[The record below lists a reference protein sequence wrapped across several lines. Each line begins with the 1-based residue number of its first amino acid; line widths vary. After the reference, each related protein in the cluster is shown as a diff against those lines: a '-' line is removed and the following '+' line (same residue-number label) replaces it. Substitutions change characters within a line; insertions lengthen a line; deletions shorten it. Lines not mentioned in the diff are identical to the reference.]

1 MIAGIWLRNG
11 GVFSAGLPVEFPA
24 VHNDTSQSGA
34 MTADKF
40 GSGVDHDVRPELN
53 GPDQEGG
60 AKGVVNDQGQAMGM
74 GNLRDDFNVGD
85 IAVGVT
91 RNFQVDGL
99 GIGTDGG
106 GDGLQVVGVHKGGFH
121 PELGQC
127 MSQQVIAAAID
138 GLLGHNV
145 TAGLGQ
151 GLDRIAD
158 GRCAR
163 GSGQGCHAAFQGRNA
178 LFQHVLSGIGQPAVD
193 IPSVSKP
200 KSGGGVD
207 RIAEHIA
214 GGLVDGYRPCVGGGV
229 GLLLTHMELKGF
241 KLIAHGKYPLS
252 LS

>member
-34 MTADKF
+34 VTADKF

-53 GPDQEGG
+53 RPDQEGG

-106 GDGLQVVGVHKGGFH
+106 G
-121 PELGQC
+121 
-127 MSQQVIAAAID
+127 
-138 GLLGHNV
+138 
-145 TAGLGQ
+145 Q
-151 GLDRIAD
+151 G
-158 GRCAR
+158 
-163 GSGQGCHAAFQGRNA
+163 
-178 LFQHVLSGIGQPAVD
+178 
-193 IPSVSKP
+193 
-200 KSGGGVD
+200 
-207 RIAEHIA
+207 
-214 GGLVDGYRPCVGGGV
+214 
-229 GLLLTHMELKGF
+229 
-241 KLIAHGKYPLS
+241 
-252 LS
+252 